1 MNKKEFY
8 ASPEAELF
16 EVRFEGVV
24 CQSPNYGSKGQ
35 AGGDPG
41 LNDGNYNYGGF

>member
-8 ASPEAELF
+8 TSPEVEAF

-24 CQSPNYGSKGQ
+24 CQSPTGEEYHEKGMT
-35 AGGDPG
+35 GGWVLD
-41 LNDGNYNYGGF
+41 

>member
-24 CQSPNYGSKGQ
+24 CQSPN
-35 AGGDPG
+35 
-41 LNDGNYNYGGF
+41 GGFGDNPEEKDQSGSDWGY

>member
-24 CQSPNYGSKGQ
+24 CQSPNGYKQGS
-35 AGGDPG
+35 AGDYSGDIYSNG
-41 LNDGNYNYGGF
+41 SY